1 VLRCHVACGGKRR
14 AACGAADASIGCE
27 SKVLKMK
34 HESGTPDYSEF
45 AEYEKRREGRH
56 HHRGE
61 SSESL
66 LDKDA
71 ILSALA
77 VEAGQTIL
85 DAGCGNGYMSKE
97 FSQLVGDSGRV
108 YALDPD
114 ETGIAVL
121 REETKGTNIVALVG
135 DITTTTQL
143 PASAIDLI
151 YLSTVFHI
159 FSPEQ
164 IKGFEAEVKRVL
176 APRGRLAI
184 VEIVKRATPFGPPL
198 KMRLSPDDLRQ
209 ALRLAPSGAVEVGKY
224 FYMQLFENRPGV

>member
-1 VLRCHVACGGKRR
+1 
-14 AACGAADASIGCE
+14 
-27 SKVLKMK
+27 MK
-34 HESGTPDYSEF
+34 QKSGTPDYSEF
-45 AEYEKRREGRH
+45 EKYEKRGKERR
-56 HHRGE
+56 HHRGK

-66 LDKDA
+66 LDKGA

-77 VEAGQTIL
+77 IEFGQAIL

-151 YLSTVFHI
+151 YISTVFHS

-164 IKGFEAEVKRVL
+164 IKGFEAEVKRLL
-176 APRGRLAI
+176 APRGKLAI

-198 KMRLSPDDLRQ
+198 NMRLSPEDLTH
-209 ALRLAPSGAVEVGKY
+209 ALRLAPSGAVEVGEY
-224 FYMQLFENRPGV
+224 FYMQLFENRPGAWSDVSSIRK

>member
-1 VLRCHVACGGKRR
+1 M
-14 AACGAADASIGCE
+14 D
-27 SKVLKMK
+27 VLKMK
-34 HESGTPDYSEF
+34 QKSGTPDYSEF
-45 AEYEKRREGRH
+45 AKYEERGEGRH
-56 HHRGE
+56 YHPGK

-66 LDKDA
+66 LDKGA

-77 VEAGQTIL
+77 IEFGQTVL

-97 FSQLVGDSGRV
+97 FSRRVGDSGRV

-114 ETGIAVL
+114 ETGIALL

-143 PASAIDLI
+143 PASVIDLI

-164 IKGFEAEVKRVL
+164 IKGFEAEVKRLL

-184 VEIVKRATPFGPPL
+184 VEIVKRTTPFGPPL
-198 KMRLSPDDLRQ
+198 NMRLSPEDLTQ
-209 ALRLAPSGAVEVGKY
+209 ALRLAPLGVLEVGEY
-224 FYMQLFENRPGV
+224 FYMQLFENLSGA

>member
-1 VLRCHVACGGKRR
+1 M
-14 AACGAADASIGCE
+14 D
-27 SKVLKMK
+27 VLKMK
-34 HESGTPDYSEF
+34 QKSGKPDYLEF
-45 AEYEKRREGRH
+45 AKYEERGEGRH
-56 HHRGE
+56 YHRGK

-66 LDKDA
+66 LDKGA

-77 VEAGQTIL
+77 IEFGQTVL

-97 FSQLVGDSGRV
+97 FSQRVGDSGRV

-114 ETGIAVL
+114 ETVIALL

-135 DITTTTQL
+135 DITTRTQL

-164 IKGFEAEVKRVL
+164 IKGFEAEVKRLL
-176 APRGRLAI
+176 AHRGRLAI

-198 KMRLSPDDLRQ
+198 NMRLSPEDLTR
-209 ALRLAPSGAVEVGKY
+209 ALRLAPLGAVEVGEY
-224 FYMQLFENRPGV
+224 FHMQLFGNRSGA

>member
-1 VLRCHVACGGKRR
+1 
-14 AACGAADASIGCE
+14 
-27 SKVLKMK
+27 MK
-34 HESGTPDYSEF
+34 QKSGMPDYSEF
-45 AEYEKRREGRH
+45 TKYEKRGEGRH
-56 HHRGE
+56 HRGK

-66 LDKDA
+66 LDKGA

-77 VEAGQTIL
+77 IEYGQAIL
-85 DAGCGNGYMSKE
+85 DAGCGNGYMAKE
-97 FSQLVGDSGRV
+97 FSRLVGDSGRV

-114 ETGIAVL
+114 ETGITVL

-135 DITTTTQL
+135 DITTTIPL

-164 IKGFEAEVKRVL
+164 IKGFEAEVKRLL
-176 APRGRLAI
+176 APHGKLAI

-198 KMRLSPDDLRQ
+198 NIRLSPEDLKH
-209 ALRLAPSGAVEVGKY
+209 ALRLAPLGAVEVGEY
-224 FYMQLFENRPGV
+224 FYMQLFEDRPGA

>member
-1 VLRCHVACGGKRR
+1 M
-14 AACGAADASIGCE
+14 D
-27 SKVLKMK
+27 VLKMK
-34 HESGTPDYSEF
+34 QKSGTPDHLEF
-45 AEYEKRREGRH
+45 ANYEKRGEGRH
-56 HHRGE
+56 HHRRK

-66 LDKDA
+66 LDKGA

-77 VEAGQTIL
+77 IEFGQTVL
-85 DAGCGNGYMSKE
+85 DAGCGNGYMAKE
-97 FSQLVGDSGRV
+97 FSQRVGDRGRV

-114 ETGIAVL
+114 ETGIALL

-164 IKGFEAEVKRVL
+164 IKGFEAEVKRLL

-198 KMRLSPDDLRQ
+198 NMRLSPEDLKQ
-209 ALRLAPSGAVEVGKY
+209 ALRLASLGAVEVGGY
-224 FYMQLFENRPGV
+224 FYMQLFENRSGA

>member
-1 VLRCHVACGGKRR
+1 MRSVG
-14 AACGAADASIGCE
+14 
-27 SKVLKMK
+27 VLKMK
-34 HESGTPDYSEF
+34 QKSRRSAYSEF
-45 AEYEKRREGRH
+45 AKYEKRGEGRH
-56 HHRGE
+56 HHRGK

-66 LDKDA
+66 LDKGA

-77 VEAGQTIL
+77 IEFGQTVL

-97 FSQLVGDSGRV
+97 FSQIVGDSGRI

-114 ETGIAVL
+114 ETGIALL

-143 PASAIDLI
+143 PASSIDLI

-164 IKGFEAEVKRVL
+164 IKGFEGEVKRLL
-176 APRGRLAI
+176 APHGRLAI
-184 VEIVKRATPFGPPL
+184 VEIMKRATPFGPPL
-198 KMRLSPDDLRQ
+198 NMRLSPEDLMQ
-209 ALRLAPSGAVEVGKY
+209 ALRLPPLGAVEVGEY
-224 FYMQLFENRPGV
+224 FYMQLFENRSGT

>member
-1 VLRCHVACGGKRR
+1 M
-14 AACGAADASIGCE
+14 D
-27 SKVLKMK
+27 VLKMK
-34 HESGTPDYSEF
+34 RKSATPDYLEC
-45 AEYEKRREGRH
+45 AKYEKRGEGRH

-66 LDKDA
+66 LDKGA

-77 VEAGQTIL
+77 IEFGQTVL

-97 FSQLVGDSGRV
+97 FSQMVGDSGRV

-114 ETGIAVL
+114 ETGIAL
-121 REETKGTNIVALVG
+121 LCEETKGTNMVALVG

-164 IKGFEAEVKRVL
+164 IKGFEAEVKRLL
-176 APRGRLAI
+176 APHGRLAI
-184 VEIVKRATPFGPPL
+184 VEIVKRPTPFGPPL
-198 KMRLSPDDLRQ
+198 NMRLSPEDLTH
-209 ALRLAPSGAVEVGKY
+209 ALRLAPLGAVEVGEY
-224 FYMQLFENRPGV
+224 FYMQLFENRLGA

>member
-1 VLRCHVACGGKRR
+1 M
-14 AACGAADASIGCE
+14 D
-27 SKVLKMK
+27 VLKMK
-34 HESGTPDYSEF
+34 QKSGTPDYLEF
-45 AEYEKRREGRH
+45 AKYVERGEGRH
-56 HHRGE
+56 YHRGK

-66 LDKDA
+66 LDKGA

-77 VEAGQTIL
+77 IEFGQTVL

-97 FSQLVGDSGRV
+97 FSQRVGDSGRV

-114 ETGIAVL
+114 ETGIALL
-121 REETKGTNIVALVG
+121 RKETKGTNIVALVG

-164 IKGFEAEVKRVL
+164 IKGFETEVKRLL

-198 KMRLSPDDLRQ
+198 NMRLSPEDLTQ
-209 ALRLAPSGAVEVGKY
+209 ALRLASLGALEVGEY
-224 FYMQLFENRPGV
+224 FYMQLFENRPSA

>member
-1 VLRCHVACGGKRR
+1 M
-14 AACGAADASIGCE
+14 D
-27 SKVLKMK
+27 VLKMK
-34 HESGTPDYSEF
+34 QKSGTSEDLEF
-45 AEYEKRREGRH
+45 ARYEKCAEGRY
-56 HHRGE
+56 HHRGK

-66 LDKDA
+66 LDRGA

-77 VEAGQTIL
+77 IEFGLTVL
-85 DAGCGNGYMSKE
+85 DAGCGSGYMSKE
-97 FSQLVGDSGRV
+97 FSQIVGESGRV

-114 ETGIAVL
+114 ETGIALL

-164 IKGFEAEVKRVL
+164 IKGFEAEVQRLL

-198 KMRLSPDDLRQ
+198 DMRVSPEDLTH
-209 ALRLAPSGAVEVGKY
+209 ALRLAPLGAVEVGEY
-224 FYMQLFENRPGV
+224 FYMQLFENRSGA

>member
-1 VLRCHVACGGKRR
+1 MDVP
-14 AACGAADASIGCE
+14 
-27 SKVLKMK
+27 KMK
-34 HESGTPDYSEF
+34 QKSGTPDYLEF
-45 AEYEKRREGRH
+45 AKYEKRTEGRH
-56 HHRGE
+56 HHRE
-61 SSESL
+61 KSSENL
-66 LDKDA
+66 LDKGA

-77 VEAGQTIL
+77 IELGQTVL

-97 FSQLVGDSGRV
+97 FSQRVGDSGRV

-114 ETGIAVL
+114 ETGIALL
-121 REETKGTNIVALVG
+121 REETKGSNIVALVG
-135 DITTTTQL
+135 DITTATQL

-164 IKGFEAEVKRVL
+164 IKGFEAEVKRLL

-198 KMRLSPDDLRQ
+198 NMRLSPEDLTQ
-209 ALRLAPSGAVEVGKY
+209 ALRLAPLGTVGVGEY
-224 FYMQLFENRPGV
+224 FYMQLFENRLGV

>member
-1 VLRCHVACGGKRR
+1 M
-14 AACGAADASIGCE
+14 D
-27 SKVLKMK
+27 VLKMK
-34 HESGTPDYSEF
+34 QKSGTPDYLEF
-45 AEYEKRREGRH
+45 AKYEKRGEGRH
-56 HHRGE
+56 HHRGK

-66 LDKDA
+66 LDKGA

-77 VEAGQTIL
+77 IEVGQTVL

-97 FSQLVGDSGRV
+97 FSQMVGDSGRV

-114 ETGIAVL
+114 ETGIALL
-121 REETKGTNIVALVG
+121 REETKGTNIVTLVG

-164 IKGFEAEVKRVL
+164 IKGFEAEVKRLL

-198 KMRLSPDDLRQ
+198 NMRLSPEDLTH
-209 ALRLAPSGAVEVGKY
+209 ALRLAPLGAVEVGEY
-224 FYMQLFENRPGV
+224 FYMQLFENRSGA